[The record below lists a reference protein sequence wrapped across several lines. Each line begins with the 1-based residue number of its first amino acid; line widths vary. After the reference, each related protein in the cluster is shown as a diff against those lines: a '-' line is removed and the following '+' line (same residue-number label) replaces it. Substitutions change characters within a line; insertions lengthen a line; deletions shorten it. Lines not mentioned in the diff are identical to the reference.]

1 MIGIKITTLIFAIL
15 SATSITSLIMF
26 DQNAQGQTP
35 TLTVD
40 YTCDENDL
48 VNDVIFF
55 LSGFPLG
62 PGVITSSTPDN
73 NIVYSFNI
81 VVQGNLHSIPKPFF
95 ITQSLGT
102 FTFTAFSD
110 PNNNDILD
118 PGEVSASTTVTISCP
133 KPTPILTVDYTC
145 NENNIPVG
153 IINLNGFPEGPVSI
167 FRFE

>member
-1 MIGIKITTLIFAIL
+1 MKGIKIITLIFAIL

-48 VNDVIFF
+48 VNGVIFF

-73 NIVYSFNI
+73 NILYSFNI
-81 VVQGNLHSIPKPFF
+81 VVQGNLQSIPKPFLLLNPLEHSHSQHF
-95 ITQSLGT
+95 QILII
-102 FTFTAFSD
+102 TAF
-110 PNNNDILD
+110 
-118 PGEVSASTTVTISCP
+118 
-133 KPTPILTVDYTC
+133 
-145 NENNIPVG
+145 
-153 IINLNGFPEGPVSI
+153 
-167 FRFE
+167 